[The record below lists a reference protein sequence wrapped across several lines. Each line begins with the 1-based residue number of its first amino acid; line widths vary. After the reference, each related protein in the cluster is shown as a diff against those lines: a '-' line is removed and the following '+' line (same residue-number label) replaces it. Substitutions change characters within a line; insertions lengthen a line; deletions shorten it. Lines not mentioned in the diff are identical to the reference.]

1 MRLWPA
7 TACERVRRDA
17 STFLDGRLAA
27 ARRATMQQ
35 HLQACG
41 GCVREL
47 QQLARLSRAMHNLPS
62 FRLADG
68 MSSRLR
74 RALAAAPLAETA
86 PVVVPVAVRC
96 ASKVAAC
103 AAAAAACFWF
113 GYVNGRAEAV
123 VGVTPAGQPGVVVP
137 APLDTMTQAPR
148 SEGRGSAPRVE
159 PSPMPAVEP
168 APFPNA
174 RFADFDHRQRAQPRF
189 AGQDPEAPPPA
200 GRGWSDAHE
209 LLEQMLRE
217 MFGDELR
224 RDLPRR

>member
-41 GCVREL
+41 ECVREL

-68 MSSRLR
+68 MASRLR
-74 RALAAAPLAETA
+74 RGLAAAPVARSLPA
-86 PVVVPVAVRC
+86 PSRRWPRVASWAV
-96 ASKVAAC
+96 
-103 AAAAAACFWF
+103 AAAAAVAVFWL
-113 GYVNGRAEAV
+113 GRVCGRAEGA
-123 VGVTPAGQPGVVVP
+123 AAAALASQPSLSLP
-137 APLDTMTQAPR
+137 AP
-148 SEGRGSAPRVE
+148 GRERPEVLGRVVQE
-159 PSPMPAVEP
+159 PVRRAEPGPSLVVEP
-168 APFPNA
+168 APVPNA

-189 AGQDPEAPPPA
+189 AGQGPEAPRPA
-200 GRGWSDAHE
+200 VPARSEAHE
-209 LLEQMLRE
+209 LLEQMLRA
-217 MFGDELR
+217 MFGDEAR
-224 RDLPRR
+224 RDPPRR